1 MPVKYMKSLKMT
13 LVVVVAICGL
23 NFIIPELMSIVDV
36 GYQSYGSYLQWFT
49 MLGLFYVILPDK
61 QPSIFT

>member
-1 MPVKYMKSLKMT
+1 MT
-13 LVVVVAICGL
+13 LVVVVAIILL

-49 MLGLFYVILPDK
+49 LLGLFYVILPDK